1 MTWALQMLLVW
12 LDGRLSIKLNM
23 VMPACCVLLACLQ
36 AAVEVGA
43 EDAARLAELSKQLS
57 KETAQLAKLR
67 ASCDGLQKKAAAL
80 QVR

>member
-1 MTWALQMLLVW
+1 MLLVW
-12 LDGRLSIKLNM
+12 LDGRLSIKLNL
-23 VMPACCVLLACLQ
+23 VMPASCVLLACLQ